1 MCFHFHASNAHIIVD
16 TGILT
21 THTQFGGR
29 ARWGVTYGGYAN
41 ADGNG
46 HGTHVAG
53 IAGSTQFG
61 VAKNVTLI
69 AVKVLSDAGSGAYSD
84 M

>member
-1 MCFHFHASNAHIIVD
+1 MNAD
-16 TGILT
+16 TGIYT
-21 THTQFGGR
+21 AHSQFGGR
-29 ARWGVTYGGYAN
+29 ARWGITYGGYAN

-46 HGTHVAG
+46 HGTHVSG
-53 IAGSTQFG
+53 TVGGSQFG
-61 VAKNVTLI
+61 VAKSVSLI